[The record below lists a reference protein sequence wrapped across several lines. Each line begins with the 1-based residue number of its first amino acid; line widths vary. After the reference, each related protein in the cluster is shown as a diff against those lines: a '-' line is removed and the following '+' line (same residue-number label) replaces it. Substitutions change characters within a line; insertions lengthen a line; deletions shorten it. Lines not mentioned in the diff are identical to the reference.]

1 MDKRLESFGW
11 DVINIENGNDMAQ
24 VLAALDKL
32 PKPDSQTRR
41 RPIAIISNT
50 LKGIGMIPVSRA
62 QPAVTFSWFPTRTW
76 SARCSRALKRSE
88 RSRHNG
94 GTNCI

>member
-1 MDKRLESFGW
+1 
-11 DVINIENGNDMAQ
+11 MAQ

-50 LKGIGMIPVSRA
+50 LKGIGMIPGVCGHGRQSHFHGSQRGHG
-62 QPAVTFSWFPTRTW
+62 
-76 SARCSRALKRSE
+76 ARDVPE
-88 RSRHNG
+88 H
-94 GTNCI
+94 